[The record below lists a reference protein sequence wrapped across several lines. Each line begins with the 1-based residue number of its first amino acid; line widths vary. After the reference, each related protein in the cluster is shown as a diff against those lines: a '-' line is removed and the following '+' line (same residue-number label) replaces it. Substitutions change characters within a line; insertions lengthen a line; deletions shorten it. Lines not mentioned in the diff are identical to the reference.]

1 MFTAGI
7 GENRPELREAI
18 CAKLDQL
25 GIVLDPAKNAATKAQ
40 EARDQRGRI
49 RACKVLVIP
58 TNEEL
63 VVAREVKRFLESE
76 QFVSSKLKFDRT
88 QNFIIMAHQAIGLI
102 ETRGLVA
109 LVEGTDAMLK
119 AANVELVGPMTQVGN
134 ALVTA
139 VVVGDVAAVKAAT
152 DAGAQA
158 IKAIKGEVVSVHVIA
173 RPHAD
178 VEAVLPKK
186 PLEQLSAWSGESRNA
201 TRVPSQA
208 LSRAVTTQHCHVP
221 RKS

>member
-1 MFTAGI
+1 MTSGGCRIPGRLFMADASSSAFI
-7 GENRPELREAI
+7 RVHLRF
-18 CAKLDQL
+18 KYFLSTHNHQL
-25 GIVLDPAKNAATKAQ
+25 RTKY
-40 EARDQRGRI
+40 
-49 RACKVLVIP
+49 
-58 TNEEL
+58 
-63 VVAREVKRFLESE
+63 
-76 QFVSSKLKFDRT
+76 
-88 QNFIIMAHQAIGLI
+88 MAQAIGMI

-186 PLEQLSAWSGESRNA
+186 
-201 TRVPSQA
+201 
-208 LSRAVTTQHCHVP
+208 
-221 RKS
+221 K